1 MTRDEVREWLAEF
14 LLEKVRE
21 DPYPSPTHL
30 DLIEKSI
37 PCYMI
42 PEYIEVL
49 QEKAEQDPYPSI
61 PLLRRILRLTVCLPR
76 QDDRARQAEA
86 QRTAEEAPLP

>member
-14 LLEKVRE
+14 LLEMVRE

-49 QEKAEQDPYPSI
+49 QEKAEQDLYPSI
-61 PLLRRILRLTVCLPR
+61 PLLRRILRLTACLPR
-76 QDDRARQAEA
+76 QDDPARQAET
-86 QRTAEEAPLP
+86 QHTAEEAPR